1 MKQNLNPHERWSLQ
15 EGGTVRQWRENR
27 KVRPV
32 SCKLRVRLKQSY
44 DSLNLCVAN
53 VRGMSR
59 WLVWGGYIWRP
70 CGIWPFTLN
79 SLRTF
84 GSSARIF
91 TFICNGVRGFAVPA
105 ALVKMNEYESWYW
118 MLWGSRSVFACMH
131 KWLWQIL
138 SLSFHSCP
146 SIYFVFVP
154 HPLPSSS
161 LSYQPDIIQ
170 KRGQLLWENSK
181 EATSGSGATHVIL
194 LQKPSIAPGLPATI
208 QIHKTQTRKTNT
220 GRKINGTY
228 LPILNSYPRIAP
240 HPSKKPPDKTSS
252 SEDSQNLSKRVC
264 TEHKSD
270 NSLITS
276 SLLEQQLSKQPESA
290 VLTPGLPG
298 PCSHSSSE
306 SHSSSSPTIISSS
319 LRSPSVSKLYTSSF
333 LATRGPHRNSSSS
346 ARHCR
351 FLNTVEILRQSGLLD
366 ITLRTQELLRQSN
379 ATQRDIVQLRQ
390 HTQLLCQAASNPNGS
405 LDGNTAW
412 KNLHQAMRESGNYP
426 SLKILQNEQFPFHPD
441 STSHPESGAVSESNR
456 PTVSENSDVPPSP
469 LPNPMPDS
477 SQRFLPR
484 QQPHAQQGRE
494 CKASGKPSE
503 KVIIM
508 PPDSSTGDDIL

>member
-1 MKQNLNPHERWSLQ
+1 MPKEQPCLSECGPCTSSKNAKDKSNSTTLLA
-15 EGGTVRQWRENR
+15 
-27 KVRPV
+27 
-32 SCKLRVRLKQSY
+32 LRGAEDTD
-44 DSLNLCVAN
+44 DSSG
-53 VRGMSR
+53 R
-59 WLVWGGYIWRP
+59 
-70 CGIWPFTLN
+70 
-79 SLRTF
+79 
-84 GSSARIF
+84 
-91 TFICNGVRGFAVPA
+91 
-105 ALVKMNEYESWYW
+105 
-118 MLWGSRSVFACMH
+118 GSRCSSE
-131 KWLWQIL
+131 KDSGYSDNSSDWQQTDAEDR
-138 SLSFHSCP
+138 HSSKSQP
-146 SIYFVFVP
+146 RNADHGEAAQPGQGPGQGRAKEPPLLPVNPVPMPGRRELTPIYIIKNVV
-154 HPLPSSS
+154 LKK
-161 LSYQPDIIQ
+161 PDIIQ
-170 KRGQLLWENSK
+170 KRGQLLWGNSK
-181 EATSGSGATHVIL
+181 EETSSSGATHVIL

-276 SLLEQQLSKQPESA
+276 SRLEQQLSKQPESA

-319 LRSPSVSKLYTSSF
+319 LKSPSVSNVYTSSF

-477 SQRFLPR
+477 SQRCPSP

-508 PPDSSTGDDIL
+508 PPDSSTGDDVL